1 MLLVL
6 MTLTDNEAFIN
17 EVRHN
22 RLSESSKVAYYNYGA
37 RFLFFLFQNKQ
48 QFLNCLSDDFIQQLE
63 LQVDDIEEVKKVM
76 KSCRRWIN
84 EHTTN
89 NPAVAYENL
98 TLDVFTNWI
107 ACLKLSDG
115 NRLGKSSYNTCRSA
129 FRHLFRIYNA
139 AFPADMDIQLKEMY
153 TGLKKTVAK
162 RKGRGEEAINS
173 GKDNLEFSFYK
184 VIGTQLLRSKRKK
197 IYLHISLL

>member
-1 MLLVL
+1 MRNLWDFCGTTPCL
-6 MTLTDNEAFIN
+6 MILADNEAFIN

-48 QFLNCLSDDFIQQLE
+48 QFPNCLSDDFIQQLE
-63 LQVDDIEEVKKVM
+63 LQVDDIEEVKEVM
-76 KSCRRWIN
+76 KFSRRWIN

-89 NPAVAYENL
+89 NPPVAYENL

-129 FRHLFRIYNA
+129 FRHLF
-139 AFPADMDIQLKEMY
+139 
-153 TGLKKTVAK
+153 
-162 RKGRGEEAINS
+162 
-173 GKDNLEFSFYK
+173 
-184 VIGTQLLRSKRKK
+184 
-197 IYLHISLL
+197 